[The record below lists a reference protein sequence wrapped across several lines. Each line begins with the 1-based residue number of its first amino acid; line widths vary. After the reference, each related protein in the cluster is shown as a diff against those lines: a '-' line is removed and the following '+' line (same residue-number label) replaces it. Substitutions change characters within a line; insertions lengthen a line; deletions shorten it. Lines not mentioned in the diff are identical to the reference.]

1 MIKPDFPKNE
11 AQRQKA
17 LERYAILD
25 TIEEESYDNL
35 TALLASIC
43 EVPIS
48 LVSLLDKERNFMK
61 SHYGVPFN
69 EDPRERSFC
78 GHTIM
83 QNEGVLIV
91 ADATLDER
99 FHDNPLVTE
108 MGVRF
113 YAGASLVDSQ
123 GFRLGALCVF
133 GREPKILTDRQ
144 KNALANL
151 SKHVMLLLE
160 SRLLNINLLQAEQE
174 LQTRNEELEKFA
186 AATSHDLKSPL
197 HNIVGLLDLLKD
209 SSREKLS
216 EEELSYIDMTKDS
229 ARSLSDYISGLLK
242 FYQNDQLISEEQ
254 TTIKACILSKEL
266 ASMFSNP
273 KYSLKFY
280 SSSELIRL
288 NAEAFRQILMNLI
301 SNGFKCN
308 DSEAPTVSVSIT
320 ENKTHY
326 CLEVKDNGVGIPK
339 EDQQKVFDL
348 FETSDTGEHS
358 GPKGTGIGLATVKKL
373 VEKLE
378 GVIEI
383 TSIPGKGSK
392 FTCLI
397 PKHG

>member
-1 MIKPDFPKNE
+1 MIKPELPKNE

-48 LVSLLDKERNFMK
+48 LVSLLDKDRNFMK

-78 GHTIM
+78 GHTIV
-83 QNEGVLIV
+83 QEDGVLIV
-91 ADATLDER
+91 PDATKDER

-133 GREPKILTDRQ
+133 GTEPKVLTDQQ
-144 KNALANL
+144 KQALFNL

-160 SRLLNINLLQAEQE
+160 SRLLNINLIEAEKE
-174 LQTRNEELEKFA
+174 LQQRNEELEKFA

-197 HNIVGLLDLLKD
+197 NNIVSLLDLLKD
-209 SSREKLS
+209 SSKTKLN
-216 EEELSYIDMTKDS
+216 EDELSYIEMTKDS
-229 ARSLSDYISGLLK
+229 AISLSDYISGLLN
-242 FYQNDQLISEEQ
+242 FYKNEQLVSGDAG
-254 TTIKACILSKEL
+254 TIKASELSNEL
-266 ASMFSNP
+266 KSMFSNP
-273 KYSLKFY
+273 DRELKID
-280 SSSELIRL
+280 SVPDVIRV
-288 NAEAFRQILMNLI
+288 NVEALRQILMNLI
-301 SNGFKCN
+301 SNGLKYN
-308 DSEAPTVSVSIT
+308 KSELPKVVLTIT

-326 CLEVKDNGVGIPK
+326 CFEVKDNGIGIPK
-339 EDQQKVFDL
+339 EARSKVFDL
-348 FETSDTGEHS
+348 FETSNVTDRDGQ
-358 GPKGTGIGLATVKKL
+358 KGTGIGLATVKKL
-373 VEKLE
+373 VHKLE
-378 GVIEI
+378 GTIDISSAVGEG
-383 TSIPGKGSK
+383 TK
-392 FTCLI
+392 FTCII
-397 PKHG
+397 PKG